1 MKNTLADLV
10 KHIAARRKALLSEY
24 SEYDLHQLRVSVRR
38 LRSLLRFEE
47 QPQAWQL
54 RREWGYLISHTN
66 AARDWDTLAARM
78 EDLPDEQQP
87 VGLLSAVERQREEV
101 LKEVL
106 ESLHDRRWE
115 KVRKQTEA
123 YLEHSVEQNHEPP
136 GPEQILAEASG
147 SVDAAWERAR
157 NRADARSW
165 HKLRIAVKDLRY
177 SLDAMGGT
185 SVNEPIELCKLLQQE
200 LGTWHD
206 SIIHRDLLKVI
217 ERELR
222 HEEHAARTA
231 LSALENELFDEGMRC
246 LKEAR
251 HMMGARAKLLERP
264 KTPAAMRT

>member
-1 MKNTLADLV
+1 
-10 KHIAARRKALLSEY
+10 
-24 SEYDLHQLRVSVRR
+24 
-38 LRSLLRFEE
+38 
-47 QPQAWQL
+47 
-54 RREWGYLISHTN
+54 
-66 AARDWDTLAARM
+66 
-78 EDLPDEQQP
+78 
-87 VGLLSAVERQREEV
+87 
-101 LKEVL
+101 
-106 ESLHDRRWE
+106 
-115 KVRKQTEA
+115 
-123 YLEHSVEQNHEPP
+123 
-136 GPEQILAEASG
+136 
-147 SVDAAWERAR
+147 
-157 NRADARSW
+157 
-165 HKLRIAVKDLRY
+165 
-177 SLDAMGGT
+177 MGGT